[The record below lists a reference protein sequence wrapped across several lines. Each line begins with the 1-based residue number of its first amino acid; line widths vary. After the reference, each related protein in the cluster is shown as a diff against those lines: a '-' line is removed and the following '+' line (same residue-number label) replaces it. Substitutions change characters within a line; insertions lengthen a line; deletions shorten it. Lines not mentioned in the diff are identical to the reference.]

1 MSAKTSSG
9 SFVVLDSAENADD
22 TDHCSVPSPVR
33 SGRQAPSR
41 ELSELPD
48 RQYSSVADSL
58 HLKPTPLTREA
69 FSSFGDVLTNPS
81 PATLPHNTPT
91 DKIAGHLPC
100 GAVSAN
106 QGSAIQYRQLGF
118 VRDLYSQ
125 AASKQAA
132 TPRVTM
138 FVSGA
143 RDEVLRTG
151 SFQVKILERHPFTT
165 QTFTPLSGDGN
176 RTRYLVIVAP
186 SLPPSSQDEK
196 LPIPAE
202 ATDGKGA
209 LPGRG
214 FPDLSRVQAFIA
226 TGRQA
231 VTYGVG
237 TWHAPM
243 VALGEVGTAI
253 DFVVTQFANDVPV
266 EDCQE
271 VVLEGG
277 SSENGITVRIG
288 LEARLSKL

>member
-1 MSAKTSSG
+1 MIVETI
-9 SFVVLDSAENADD
+9 
-22 TDHCSVPSPVR
+22 TIP
-33 SGRQAPSR
+33 QT
-41 ELSELPD
+41 
-48 RQYSSVADSL
+48 L
-58 HLKPTPLTREA
+58 HLKPVPLTRAA
-69 FSSFGDVLTNPS
+69 FSPYGDVLTNPS
-81 PATLPHNTPT
+81 PKSLPHNTPADT
-91 DKIAGHLPC
+91 IAAGQLPC

-106 QGSAIQYRQLGF
+106 QGSAIQYRQLGV
-118 VRDLYSQ
+118 VRDLYPQ
-125 AASKQAA
+125 AVSGQAA

-151 SFQVKILERHPFTT
+151 AFQVKILERHPFTT
-165 QTFTPLSGDGN
+165 QTFAPLSGDGES
-176 RTRYLVIVAP
+176 TRYLVIVAP
-186 SLPPSSQDEK
+186 TLPSSSGSDEK
-196 LPIPAE
+196 LPAPAE

-214 FPDLSRVQAFIA
+214 FPDLTRVQAFIA

-231 VTYGVG
+231 VTYGAG

-243 VALGEVGTAI
+243 VALGEAGTAI

-277 SSENGITVRIG
+277 SAKNSITVRLG
-288 LEARLSKL
+288 SEARLSKL